1 MSFMYSS
8 SKHFLG
14 PVVLGTGCPPR
25 DKEPGLKKLLVKLA
39 GRARRELRRP
49 CREPLKV
56 APGPDLWD
64 GRFPRGIK
72 SETGKPRRLVP
83 PLRSS
88 SFGAKET
95 EGITLRFTSAL
106 CFPDSHYRC
115 GLPGLTPCGGTSA
128 VYFQDL
134 LGSFTALS

>member
-1 MSFMYSS
+1 M
-8 SKHFLG
+8 
-14 PVVLGTGCPPR
+14 
-25 DKEPGLKKLLVKLA
+25 
-39 GRARRELRRP
+39 
-49 CREPLKV
+49 

-88 SFGAKET
+88 SFGTEET

-106 CFPDSHYRC
+106 CFPDSHYRF

-134 LGSFTALS
+134 LGSFTALSRLSNSYDTSLFVGFTSFLPLPLIGGGSVVKSLPAVQETWL